1 MYENS
6 KPSHFVETKLLGPDE
21 ANALLSLAE
30 SSDFRNRNLNEE
42 RVYHFVDVIKSGDW
56 KDSNDMVCIDEEGI
70 LINGYHRLT
79 AIKKSEIP
87 IWVTLKRG
95 MDRDAFKEMDTGKK
109 RSPADMLTIKGRK
122 HTATLARALKLYFL
136 HELKGV
142 KVFENSMEMHHIISN
157 IEIDRLDNEHPK
169 LPDSITYVKSLT
181 QLVKLLPAGFLSFAH
196 YFLVNKHDWGIVNK
210 YFDGLAK
217 DGDSERVSPV
227 YLLRN
232 RLIEDSLC
240 VGSWRLELKHK
251 IALFIKCWNYT
262 LEGTDIKVLRYS
274 PKNEAMQNFK

>member
-21 ANALLSLAE
+21 ANALLLLAE
-30 SSDFRNRNLNEE
+30 NSDFRNRNLNED

-87 IWVTLKRG
+87 IWVTLKKG
-95 MDRDAFKEMDTGKK
+95 MDRDSFKEMDTGKK

-122 HTATLARALKLYFL
+122 HSSTLARALKLYYL

-157 IEIDRLDNEHPK
+157 IEIDRLDDEHPR

-181 QLVKLLPAGFLSFAH
+181 QLVRLLPAGFLSFAH
-196 YFLVNKHDWGIVNK
+196 YYLVNKHDWSTVNK
-210 YFDGLAK
+210 YFDGLAR
-217 DGDSERVSPV
+217 DGDIERVSPV

-232 RLIEDSLC
+232 RLIEDQLC
-240 VGSWRLELKHK
+240 IGSWRLELKHK

-262 LEGTDIKVLRYS
+262 LEGTDIKILRYS
-274 PKNEAMQNFK
+274 PKNEPMQNFK